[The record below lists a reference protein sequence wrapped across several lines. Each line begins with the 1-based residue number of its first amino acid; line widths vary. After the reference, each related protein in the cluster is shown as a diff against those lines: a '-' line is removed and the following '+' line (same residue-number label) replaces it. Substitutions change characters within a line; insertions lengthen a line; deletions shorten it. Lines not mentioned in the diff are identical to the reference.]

1 MTEPVPPRSN
11 VLPKLVAYS
20 LGLGVVFSV
29 VILAAAFLTLG
40 RIAWSPSFTA
50 ACLLGGLLCG
60 AVAFWLALQ
69 ALKNE
74 LHRQLA
80 SLLLLTGE
88 QPPPGTDLSLTALD
102 AKLHQVLAQLKT
114 LLFNLKST
122 VDQFVPHYLA
132 LAEASRFLS
141 ARSEDG
147 LQAARA
153 ARTDVEDIYQ
163 KQKAVMGEVENLT
176 SLLQDE
182 ASLSRELSTSLEEM
196 AGAIEY
202 STRKFHETSDNV
214 THMVH
219 TIQATTG
226 ESERVAETMERTAHD
241 LDGIGDALQAFR
253 EGAALSAANAKE
265 VKQDAQQGVG
275 LVTGFVSEMG
285 RIDQESQKAITAMQR
300 LAHQT
305 VEVTR
310 IIEVIKEMVSDTELL
325 AFNAAIIAAKAGAEG
340 RGFSVVAEE
349 IRDLADRTAAS
360 AGEIEGLVKTIQKDA
375 QQVNLTVESTGRFI
389 GRGLELSQL
398 TGDSLRKIAASSNE
412 AASASQGLT
421 EKADEQEQRARELIK
436 EAGRNLRSI
445 RDISLSM
452 GRLEASV
459 GQIHAG
465 VTEMKGAADQIS
477 RGFDEQVKANHEF
490 DRGLTSREDQ
500 VNAIFEAT
508 RSQMEKA
515 GRVFEH
521 FGRSERRLL
530 GNAQKASVIDRELIA
545 LEELA
550 GHLRQLTASTPTHS
564 AETAAHSDRPT
575 PSDH

>member
-1 MTEPVPPRSN
+1 MTEPISPRSN
-11 VLPKLVAYS
+11 VLPKLVVFN
-20 LGLGVVFSV
+20 LGLGLTLSF
-29 VILAAAFLTLG
+29 VILAAASLTLG
-40 RIAWSPSFTA
+40 RSAWSPSFIA
-50 ACLLGGLLCG
+50 ACLLCGLMFG
-60 AVAFWLALQ
+60 STAFWSAHQ
-69 ALKNE
+69 ILKKQ
-74 LHRQLA
+74 LHHQLTD
-80 SLLLLTGE
+80 LLLLTGE
-88 QPPPGTDLSLTALD
+88 QPQPVADLNVSALD
-102 AKLHQVLAQLKT
+102 AKFHQALVQLSA
-114 LLFNLKST
+114 LLVDLGNTVNL
-122 VDQFVPHYLA
+122 FVPHYMA
-132 LAEASRFLS
+132 LADASRFLS

-147 LQAARA
+147 LQAART
-153 ARTDVEDIYQ
+153 ARGDVEDIYQ

-176 SLLQDE
+176 NRLQDE

-196 AGAIEY
+196 AGAIEH

-214 THMVH
+214 TQMVH
-219 TIQATTG
+219 TIQTTTA

-241 LDGIGDALQAFR
+241 LDGIGEALQALR
-253 EGAALSAANAKE
+253 EGAARSAENAEE

-275 LVTGFVSEMG
+275 LVTGFVTEMG
-285 RIDQESQKAITAMQR
+285 RIDQESQKSITAMQR
-300 LAHQT
+300 LALQT

-325 AFNAAIIAAKAGAEG
+325 AFNAAIIAAKAGVEG

-412 AASASQGLT
+412 AASTSQGLT
-421 EKADEQEQRARELIK
+421 EKADEQEQRARELIN

-452 GRLEASV
+452 GRLETSV

-477 RGFDEQVKANHEF
+477 RGFDEQVKANNEF
-490 DRGLTSREDQ
+490 DRGLANREDQ

-521 FGRSERRLL
+521 FGRSEQRLI
-530 GNAQKASVIDRELIA
+530 GNAEKASVINRELVA

-550 GHLRQLTASTPTHS
+550 GRLRQLTASALADS
-564 AETAAHSDRPT
+564 ADSADESG
-575 PSDH
+575 